1 MWNTTLAINT
11 AICFVLSVFMI
22 YSIGTL
28 ILQGAWRQF
37 LFALVVWLLSILS
50 EIIIAALDS

>member
-11 AICFVLSVFMI
+11 AICSVLTVFFF
-22 YSIGTL
+22 YSIGAL

-37 LFALVVWLLSILS
+37 LFALVFWLFSIAS

>member
-1 MWNTTLAINT
+1 MWNTALAINT
-11 AICFVLSVFMI
+11 VICTFLTIFFF

-37 LFALVVWLLSILS
+37 LFALVVWLLSIVSAL
-50 EIIIAALDS
+50 IIASLDS